1 MLLRPLTPSLA
12 TVTGVIDEA
21 PLVKTMYV
29 ALMDFPDPAPGQF
42 NMVYAKGLG
51 EVPISISDAFRRGD
65 KLVIAHTIRSVGA
78 VTKYFITSIEVGSQ
92 VGIRGPYGRGWPLE
106 EVKGMDVLIVGGGIG
121 LAPLRPIIRY
131 VEAHRDSFGK
141 ILILY
146 GARTPHDLLYKYE
159 LGKYADIPNSV
170 VKISIDKPY
179 EGWTGYVGFVT
190 DLINYIDLDPG
201 KTAAYIC
208 GPEVMMK
215 VAVRRLIE
223 RGLKA
228 DKIFLSLERRMRC
241 GMGVCGTCQFG
252 HYFVCK
258 DGPVFSY
265 YELMNYLWVDG
276 I

>member
-1 MLLRPLTPSLA
+1 MLAKPLTPLPA
-12 TVTGVIDEA
+12 TVVDLIDEA
-21 PLVKTMYV
+21 PLVRTIYV
-29 ALMDFPDPAPGQF
+29 ALRDFPEPAPGQF

-51 EVPISISDAFRRGD
+51 EAPISISDVFRKGD
-65 KLVIAHTIRSVGA
+65 GLVIAHTIRSVGA
-78 VTKYFITSIEVGSQ
+78 VTKYTTCIGVGSQ
-92 VGIRGPYGRGWPLE
+92 IGIRGPYGRGWPIE
-106 EVKGMDVLIVGGGIG
+106 EAKGMDLLIVGGGIG

-141 ILILY
+141 LFILY
-146 GARTPHDLLYKYE
+146 GARTPHDLLFKSE
-159 LGKYADIPNSV
+159 LGKYANIPNSIT
-170 VKISIDKPY
+170 KISIDKPY

-201 KTAAYIC
+201 RTAAYIC

-215 VAVRRLIE
+215 VAVRRLIN
-223 RGLKA
+223 RGLKP

-265 YELMNYLWVDG
+265 GELMKYLWVDG

>member
-1 MLLRPLTPSLA
+1 MLAKPLTPLPA
-12 TVTGVIDEA
+12 VVTGVIDEA
-21 PLVKTMYV
+21 PLVKTIYV
-29 ALMDFPDPAPGQF
+29 ALRDFPEPAPGQF
-42 NMVYAKGLG
+42 NMVYARGLG
-51 EVPISISDAFRRGD
+51 EVPISVSDAFRRGD
-65 KLVIAHTIRSVGA
+65 RLVIAHTVRSVGA
-78 VTKYFITSIEVGSQ
+78 VTKHLTTFIEVGSQ

-106 EVKGMDVLIVGGGIG
+106 GMEGMDVLIVGGGIG

-131 VEAHRDSFGK
+131 VEARRDSFGR
-141 ILILY
+141 LFILY
-146 GARTPHDLLYKYE
+146 GARTPHDLIYKHE
-159 LGKYADIPNSV
+159 LGKYTEIPNSV
-170 VKISIDKPY
+170 VKVSIDKPY

-190 DLINYIDLDPG
+190 DLIDRIDLDPSRT
-201 KTAAYIC
+201 TAYVC

-215 VAVRRLIE
+215 VAVRRLAS

-228 DKIFLSLERRMRC
+228 DKMFLSLERRMRC

-265 YELMNYLWVDG
+265 DELMNYLWVDG